1 MKWIT
6 IKETGLFERV
16 WDIQVESLDEVH
28 RLEYI
33 DGLEELIAHKRE
45 GDDEWHGDSEF
56 EWKLS
61 DEQ

>member
-28 RLEYI
+28 RLESI
-33 DGLEELIAHKRE
+33 DGLEELIAHKR
-45 GDDEWHGDSEF
+45 
-56 EWKLS
+56 
-61 DEQ
+61 